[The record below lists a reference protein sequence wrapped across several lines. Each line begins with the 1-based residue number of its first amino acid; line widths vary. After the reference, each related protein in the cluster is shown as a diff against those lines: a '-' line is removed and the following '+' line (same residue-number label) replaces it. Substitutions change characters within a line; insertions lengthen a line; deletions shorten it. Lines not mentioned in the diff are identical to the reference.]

1 MLSNTL
7 DIGTLYTLLL
17 VVSTHLI
24 FLLLF
29 LLLFHPNDVA
39 DVVLAATTLSVALRL
54 TRLLYYD
61 TKHENSMQRVEE

>member
-24 FLLLF
+24 F